1 MSIVWIHFQNIYL
14 DKIRQSLLILEEF
27 RSHLLLFNI
36 ELIKNSD
43 SVSIFSSIAKANDLK
58 ELFKN

>member
-14 DKIRQSLLILEEF
+14 DKIRQSLLILITYPYF
-27 RSHLLLFNI
+27 QVLQKQMI
-36 ELIKNSD
+36 
-43 SVSIFSSIAKANDLK
+43 K